1 MKLSKSTY
9 LKKYIGKQ
17 NMVLTWNYEK
27 NGLNKKHKLISKY
40 SDISAIVSKTGDI
53 SYYLINGAIHNTKTR
68 YDKNKQ
74 SSQKHEN
81 VTDLTFSKDAYS
93 NSYIGKINKIR
104 TKVYKRDGLQKD
116 RKLVRKY
123 RDVYAIVDKHN
134 DIVGYLVNNK
144 VHNTKTKRDSN
155 RASQQPYEQTTDMKI
170 SRSTYIKTYIGI
182 VNKIRT
188 KTYKKNGLSNDRQL
202 VRKYR
207 NLYAIVDKH
216 NDIVG
221 YLIDGKVHSTKT
233 KRDSNRASQQPYE
246 QITYMKMDREKYI
259 KTYIGKVDKIRTRTY
274 KKSGLSKDRKLIK
287 KYRNISAIV
296 DKHNDIVGYLV
307 DDKIHRSRS
316 PLEAPGFSTQSW
328 EKPEPEL
335 FGVL

>member
-9 LKKYIGKQ
+9 FKKYIGKH
-17 NMVLTWNYEK
+17 NISLTGNYEK
-27 NGLNKKHKLISKY
+27 NGLNKNHKLISKY

-53 SYYLINGAIHNTKTR
+53 AYYLVNGAIHNTKTR

-93 NSYIGKINKIR
+93 SSYIGKINKSR
-104 TKVYKRDGLQKD
+104 TKAYKRDGLQKD

-123 RDVYAIVDKHN
+123 RDLYAIADKYN
-134 DIVGYLVNNK
+134 DIVGYLVNDK
-144 VHNTKTKRDSN
+144 IHNTKTKRDMN
-155 RASQQPYEQTTDMKI
+155 TASHQPHEQTTDMKLD
-170 SRSTYIKTYIGI
+170 RSTYIKTYIGV

-188 KTYKKNGLSNDRQL
+188 QTYKKNGLSNDRQL

-221 YLIDGKVHSTKT
+221 YLVNNKIHNTKT
-233 KRDSNRASQQPYE
+233 KRDSNRASQQSYE
-246 QITYMKMDREKYI
+246 QITDMKMDKEKYI

-296 DKHNDIVGYLV
+296 DKYNDIVGYLV
-307 DDKIHRSRS
+307 DDKIHRSKS
-316 PLEAPGFSTQSW
+316 PQEMSGYSSQSW

-335 FGVL
+335 FGVF